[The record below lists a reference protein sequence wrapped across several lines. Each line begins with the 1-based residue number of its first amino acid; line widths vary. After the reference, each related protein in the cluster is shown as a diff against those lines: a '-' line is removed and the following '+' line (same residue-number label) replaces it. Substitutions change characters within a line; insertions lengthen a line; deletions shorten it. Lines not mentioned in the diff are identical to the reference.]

1 MDTRGR
7 VPALVLAAIFVLL
20 PVAAGAQSI
29 GSAAAVKPDAQGGG
43 SPLQSGSSIYA
54 NETVR
59 TGQAGVAELVFV
71 DETKLSVG
79 PTSVVR
85 LDKFVYDPSKGGG
98 KVVIN
103 ASRGAYRFVT
113 GVQDPRNYEIKTPY
127 ATLGVRGTIV
137 EANME
142 GVDCANP
149 EKLPPQRRKACAAAG
164 PCGGGGYEKIRLVEG
179 KFYAT
184 NRKGETKY
192 VSQPGTVVTVCE
204 NGSFAPNQVTTTSI
218 LNFTPLTVAVAPFN
232 PAILAGIA
240 AGGIGGII
248 ANDNNRNK
256 PKPCDNPSCN

>member
-1 MDTRGR
+1 MDTRER
-7 VPALVLAAIFVLL
+7 VPALVLAAIVALL

-43 SPLQSGSSIYA
+43 SPLQSGSSLYA

-59 TGQAGVAELVFV
+59 TGQSGVAELRFA

-79 PTSVVR
+79 PTSTVR

-127 ATLGVRGTIV
+127 ATLGVRGTVV

-142 GVDCANP
+142 GVDCEHPENLSP
-149 EKLPPQRRKACAAAG
+149 EKRKSCAAAG
-164 PCGGGGYEKIRLVEG
+164 PCGGGGYEKVRLVEG
-179 KFYAT
+179 KFFAT
-184 NRKGETKY
+184 NKKGETKY
-192 VSQPGTVVTVCE
+192 FDRPGSVMTICE
-204 NGSFAPNQVTTTSI
+204 NGNFAPTQISTTSI
-218 LNFTPLTVAVAPFN
+218 LNFTPLTVAVAPIN
-232 PAILAGIA
+232 PAILAGLAAVGAGAGIA
-240 AGGIGGII
+240 IE
-248 ANDNNRNK
+248 NNNNK
-256 PKPCDNPSCN
+256 PKPCNNPSCN